1 MFSNSA
7 NGRFKCSSCWLR
19 CVISVPRSYW
29 WGWIQPHRG
38 GLAALWLSS
47 WVTSRELLQKS
58 DGSGKHPDCPAGT
71 GKNAAFSQKHVGS
84 WWAGKS
90 VDSGRVTPS
99 ITTGLSNRST
109 SFKVHQMQKQWT
121 LNTRR
126 NVSQMIFISC
136 APTGSELIENMWNRE
151 AHWKVT
157 GQNLCLPHSP
167 GSMRFHHY
175 QWSQLVTALGFSLAQ
190 WASPIHI

>member
-7 NGRFKCSSCWLR
+7 NGCFKCSSCWLR

-47 WVTSRELLQKS
+47 WVTSRELLQKP
-58 DGSGKHPDCPAGT
+58 DGSGKHPGCPAGT
-71 GKNAAFSQKHVGS
+71 GKNTAFSQKHVGS

-90 VDSGRVTPS
+90 VDSDRVTPS
-99 ITTGLSNRST
+99 ITAGLSNRST
-109 SFKVHQMQKQWT
+109 NSPSDAKTMDLKHKMECFTNGIYFM
-121 LNTRR
+121 
-126 NVSQMIFISC
+126 C
-136 APTGSELIENMWNRE
+136 PTGNKLENIWNRE

-157 GQNLCLPHSP
+157 GQHICLSHSS
-167 GSMRFHHY
+167 GSMGFHHY
-175 QWSQLVTALGFSLAQ
+175 QWSQLVTMLGFPLVQ
-190 WASPIHI
+190 WATPIHI